1 MNGSSDS
8 KFVTRKWNI
17 LSGQLNVNHDVGNEI
32 SYNTEVLKPNLCDYN
47 NAYILVRSDIT
58 VIVAPA
64 KQVSFKTCAPFSK
77 CITKINGATIYGA
90 EDLDIFMPI
99 YNLIDYS
106 SNYSERRWD
115 EVHSFIQKM
124 KQLILMQ

>member
-1 MNGSSDS
+1 M
-8 KFVTRKWNI
+8 TRKWNI
-17 LSGQLNVNHDVGNEI
+17 VSGQLNVNYDVGNEI

-64 KQVSFKTCAPFSK
+64 KQVSFKTCAPFNK
-77 CITKINGATIYGA
+77 CITKINGATTYGA
-90 EDLDIFMPI
+90 EDLDMFMPI

-106 SNYSERRWD
+106 SNYSERR
-115 EVHSFIQKM
+115 
-124 KQLILMQ
+124 